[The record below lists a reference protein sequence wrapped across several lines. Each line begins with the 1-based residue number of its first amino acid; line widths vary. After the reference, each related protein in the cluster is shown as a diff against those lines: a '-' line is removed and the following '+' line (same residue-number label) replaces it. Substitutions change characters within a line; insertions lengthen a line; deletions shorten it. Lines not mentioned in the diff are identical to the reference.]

1 MEPEV
6 KRRCQ
11 IVVIRWGEE
20 EEKRKETVKK
30 QRSEMGGGG
39 KVEDRGLKGKK
50 DENPNFFWIFFSK
63 SIINFI
69 GFSYAYII
77 FRIFLYSLFFS
88 ILCPVFFLFFS
99 LFFLPRFFP
108 TWIFSKI
115 FSPFFSISYF
125 FFSLSFLSLKPPS
138 KAFNYFHSHLE
149 FLTSNF
155 LFFFFE
161 LFYLN
166 F

>member
-1 MEPEV
+1 MPDCSN
-6 KRRCQ
+6 KMRR
-11 IVVIRWGEE
+11 RGGEE
-20 EEKRKETVKK
+20 KGNSEETTKRD
-30 QRSEMGGGG
+30 GGGG

-50 DENPNFFWIFFSK
+50 DENPNFFLIFFSK

-108 TWIFSKI
+108 T
-115 FSPFFSISYF
+115 
-125 FFSLSFLSLKPPS
+125 
-138 KAFNYFHSHLE
+138 
-149 FLTSNF
+149 
-155 LFFFFE
+155 
-161 LFYLN
+161 
-166 F
+166 